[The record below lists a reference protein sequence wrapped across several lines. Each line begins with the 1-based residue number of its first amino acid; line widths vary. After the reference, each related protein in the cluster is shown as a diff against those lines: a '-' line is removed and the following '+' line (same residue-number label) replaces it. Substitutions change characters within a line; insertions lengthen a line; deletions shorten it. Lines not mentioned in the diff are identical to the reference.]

1 MSKISTTQSR
11 SKERKPL
18 EFEGFKFNREHF
30 LLFLFPLDPS
40 RLDFGFDFLF
50 AHPGGPVLVG
60 LVVERVQGLHQPTVV
75 LRGGRRDFVHVE
87 RKSPLD
93 DSPLEENADCGR
105 NVHPEPFE
113 QVAHL
118 VLEIIVYTDL

>member
-1 MSKISTTQSR
+1 MT
-11 SKERKPL
+11 
-18 EFEGFKFNREHF
+18 NC
-30 LLFLFPLDPS
+30 
-40 RLDFGFDFLF
+40 LDFGLDFLF
-50 AHPGGPVLVG
+50 AHPGGSVFVS

-87 RKSPLD
+87 RKPPLD
-93 DSPLEENADCGR
+93 DSSLEENADCGR

-118 VLEIIVYTDL
+118 TKGNYVVRIESARTARTARILVK